1 MSKRAAREARCL
13 IKSRANNVM
22 CSGLLALGLPEG
34 SIAYRG
40 ILQVLFW
47 GAAAVVVY
55 VYVGY
60 PLLLGALA
68 RTRNQNPQDDRHDFP
83 RVTLLISA
91 FNERAVIEAKLVNAM
106 ALDYP
111 KESLEIIVVSD
122 CSDDGTDE
130 IVLGHANQGVRLVR
144 LSERCGK
151 SAGLNLGVSRST
163 GELLVFS
170 DANAMYEPDA
180 IRHLVSHF
188 ADTNVGYVVG
198 NARYTQLASKAASS
212 ESEGLY
218 WKLET
223 WLKQKESD
231 FGSVVGGDGAIY
243 AIRKELFT
251 PLLPTDINDFLN
263 PLQIISR
270 GYRGVYD
277 ARAVCYEEAGDSF
290 EKEFGRKVRIVS
302 RALNAIR
309 RAPAVL
315 LPWTQPRHWFALIS
329 HKVLRWFAPVFL
341 IVLLISAFC
350 LWQSSFY
357 RLAALLQAFFYL
369 FAGLGW
375 MLQTRSRCPK
385 LLYLPY
391 YFCLV
396 NLASLFGI
404 FKLLTG
410 SLSPTWQTIRQPAV
424 PSNEDAQLLKRG
436 S

>member
-1 MSKRAAREARCL
+1 MY
-13 IKSRANNVM
+13 
-22 CSGLLALGLPEG
+22 GH
-34 SIAYRG
+34 
-40 ILQVLFW
+40 ILQVSFW
-47 GAAAVVVY
+47 IAAALIAY
-55 VYVGY
+55 VYAGY
-60 PLLLGALA
+60 PILLFALA
-68 RTRNQNPQDDRHDFP
+68 RTRVHVHQKSQHDFP

-91 FNERAVIEAKLVNAM
+91 YNEKAIIEAKLENAL

-111 KESLEIIVVSD
+111 KESIEIIVVSD

-130 IVLGHANQGVRLVR
+130 IVLKYSNRAIRLVR
-144 LSERCGK
+144 STARLGK
-151 SAGLNLGVSRST
+151 SAGLNLGVSQST
-163 GELLVFS
+163 GQILVFS

-188 ADTNVGYVVG
+188 SDPGMGYVVG

-223 WLKQKESD
+223 WLKEKESD

-243 AIRKELFT
+243 AIRRELFA

-263 PLQIISR
+263 PLQIITR

-302 RALNAIR
+302 RALNAIH

-329 HKVLRWFAPVFL
+329 HKVLRWFVPVFL
-341 IVLLISAFC
+341 LWLIVVTIGLSRSPFYRVAAVLQ
-350 LWQSSFY
+350 LSFY
-357 RLAALLQAFFYL
+357 LLALFGWILQK
-369 FAGLGW
+369 
-375 MLQTRSRCPK
+375 RSKSPK
-385 LLYLPY
+385 ILYLPY

-410 SLSPTWQTIRQPAV
+410 ALSPTWQTIRQEA
-424 PSNEDAQLLKRG
+424 PSPNEKSQLVKRG
-436 S
+436 N